1 PAAPIVPQSATNLAT
16 APIAADAPVT
26 ATPAATAPA
35 GRPAFTLPQG
45 WERYAYAL
53 PVVALLLLT
62 ALALLRLVRLRAD
75 AEVLVDP
82 V

>member
-1 PAAPIVPQSATNLAT
+1 
-16 APIAADAPVT
+16 

-53 PVVALLLLT
+53 PGVALLLLT

-82 V
+82 VWLSALAHAQRRMGMKSGTAL